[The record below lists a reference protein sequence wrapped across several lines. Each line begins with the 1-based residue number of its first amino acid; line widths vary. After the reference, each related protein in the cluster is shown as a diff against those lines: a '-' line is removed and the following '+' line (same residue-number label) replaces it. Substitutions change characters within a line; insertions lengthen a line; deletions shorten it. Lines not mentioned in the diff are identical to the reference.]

1 MVNTAAMPS
10 FFGMQPT
17 GTGENTMNLTKKLI
31 CILVAGTALGA
42 AAPSFADS
50 WHDRGRDHDRY
61 SRYDRYDHRYDH
73 RYDYRGPRVVGRDRV
88 VVVERPYVVE
98 RPMPYYEPAPQQN
111 LSLGGLIG
119 AAVGTIIDQ
128 QR

>member
-1 MVNTAAMPS
+1 
-10 FFGMQPT
+10 
-17 GTGENTMNLTKKLI
+17 MNISKKLI
-31 CILVAGTALGA
+31 CILAAGTALGA
-42 AAPSFADS
+42 AAPAFADS
-50 WHDRGRDHDRY
+50 WHGRDHDRY

-73 RYDYRGPRVVGRDRV
+73 RGPRFQGRDRV
-88 VVVERPYVVE
+88 VVVERRPYIVE

-119 AAVGTIIDQ
+119 AAIGTVIDQ

>member
-1 MVNTAAMPS
+1 
-10 FFGMQPT
+10 
-17 GTGENTMNLTKKLI
+17 MNITKKLI
-31 CILVAGTALGA
+31 CILAAGTALGA

-50 WHDRGRDHDRY
+50 WRGRDHDRF
-61 SRYDRYDHRYDH
+61 SRFDRFDRYNRFDRFDHRRDF
-73 RYDYRGPRVVGRDRV
+73 RGPRFHQRDFDRRV

-98 RPMPYYEPAPQQN
+98 RPMPMYYPEPAPQQN

>member
-1 MVNTAAMPS
+1 
-10 FFGMQPT
+10 
-17 GTGENTMNLTKKLI
+17 MNLTKKLI

-50 WHDRGRDHDRY
+50 WHGRGHDYDRY
-61 SRYDRYDHRYDH
+61 SRYERFDRHDRFDHRF
-73 RYDYRGPRVVGRDRV
+73 DYRGPRYYRRDLDRRV

-98 RPMPYYEPAPQQN
+98 RAVPYYEPAPQQN

-119 AAVGTIIDQ
+119 GAIGTIIDQ
-128 QR
+128 QQ

>member
-1 MVNTAAMPS
+1 
-10 FFGMQPT
+10 
-17 GTGENTMNLTKKLI
+17 MNLTKKLI

-50 WHDRGRDHDRY
+50 WRHRGYDHDRY
-61 SRYDRYDHRYDH
+61 SRYDRFDHRRDF
-73 RYDYRGPRVVGRDRV
+73 RGPRYYRRDIDRRV

-98 RPMPYYEPAPQQN
+98 RPMPMYYPEPAPQQN

-119 AAVGTIIDQ
+119 AAIGTVIDQ

>member
-1 MVNTAAMPS
+1 
-10 FFGMQPT
+10 
-17 GTGENTMNLTKKLI
+17 MNLTKKLI

-50 WHDRGRDHDRY
+50 WHGRGRDHDRY
-61 SRYDRYDHRYDH
+61 SRYDRYDHRYD
-73 RYDYRGPRVVGRDRV
+73 RGPRFYRRDLDRRV

-98 RPMPYYEPAPQQN
+98 RPMPMYYPPAPQQN

-119 AAVGTIIDQ
+119 GAIGTIIDD